1 MIFACP
7 CCRDDRIMTL
17 PSSPCEIENMSLFQD
32 LKLKRRKVD
41 SRCSSDDSPVSLGSA
56 GSPQGNPTTDAPSP
70 INFPAPGESMADT
83 STLSPETNMP
93 SSPGCQIRVTSE
105 YNLLGSPSPGPPRGD
120 SLRGIGSS
128 DGGGGRGNGQE
139 GRDAGC
145 SDRASPDSVFP
156 DAGSMMSFRVS
167 DEQQQQHHQQS
178 QQQHQQQQQRSI
190 TPVQI
195 KTSPY
200 SPIPAV
206 SSTPIAQDASSRSDS
221 PDLKGDLSSVQTKEE
236 SDNSVFDGGGGGSSG
251 GGSGVGGRS
260 EASNQPSHR
269 NSPSSQFNLNLNIS
283 PGAVGSARP
292 HGSLQQQ
299 HSPPAPP
306 RSRAPPVPPHLLV
319 AHHQFWS
326 QNTTSVQ
333 GFATQ
338 RLLNGVISSAV
349 SYGGQN
355 ATTVSTSSSGTN
367 VSCVTTGATTTAT
380 SCEGMKPPAQ
390 RAAPAPPRPPPTVLM
405 GEIGGVRTMI
415 WSAPPLDPVPPPAA
429 SWSATAAATASC
441 SSSEESA
448 AQLLLNL
455 GQESR
460 GKPPSS
466 PAVTY
471 SSAVGPPLNMER
483 LWAGDLTQLPAA
495 QQMQALNLT
504 ASGSVAQPWVSN
516 GGTVVKSEAASQSIS
531 VAPPAPPLP
540 PQENEEDETP
550 MICMICEDKATGLH
564 YGIITCEGCKGFFK
578 RTVQNRRVYTCV
590 AEGGCEITKAQRNR
604 CQYCRFKKC
613 IEQGM
618 VLQAVREDRMPGGR
632 NSGAVYNLYKV
643 KYKKHKKSNKT
654 SGGVGGMSGGN
665 VGGVN
670 GSGTLGGAKSTM
682 GTTMLDKHMAAAA
695 AHHSQ
700 QQQQH
705 AQLAG
710 SFLHHHKISSGEPLN
725 SPPTPSHPSHPA
737 HSGHLVNGTIL
748 KTALTNPSEVVHL
761 RQRLDNAVSSSRDR
775 VFPLDATLTMIQTLI
790 DCDEFQDIA
799 TLRNLDELL
808 DHNSDLS
815 DKLCQ
820 IGDSI
825 VYKLVQWTKRL
836 PFYLELPV
844 EVHTRLLTHKWHELL
859 VLTTSAY
866 QAMHGHH
873 RLTNVSTDGTGAD
886 FMQEVTNNMYTL
898 QRCLTSMMGRP
909 ITMDQLRQD
918 VGLMVE
924 KITYVTLMFRRV
936 RLRMEEYVC
945 LKVIT
950 MLSQAR
956 GSTLELEQIQERYMS
971 CLRSFVEHSAPQQPG
986 RFHDLLVR
994 LPEVQSAATLLLES
1008 KMFYVPFLLNSAIQ
1022 R

>member
-1 MIFACP
+1 
-7 CCRDDRIMTL
+7 
-17 PSSPCEIENMSLFQD
+17 
-32 LKLKRRKVD
+32 
-41 SRCSSDDSPVSLGSA
+41 
-56 GSPQGNPTTDAPSP
+56 
-70 INFPAPGESMADT
+70 
-83 STLSPETNMP
+83 
-93 SSPGCQIRVTSE
+93 
-105 YNLLGSPSPGPPRGD
+105 
-120 SLRGIGSS
+120 
-128 DGGGGRGNGQE
+128 
-139 GRDAGC
+139 
-145 SDRASPDSVFP
+145 
-156 DAGSMMSFRVS
+156 
-167 DEQQQQHHQQS
+167 
-178 QQQHQQQQQRSI
+178 
-190 TPVQI
+190 
-195 KTSPY
+195 
-200 SPIPAV
+200 
-206 SSTPIAQDASSRSDS
+206 
-221 PDLKGDLSSVQTKEE
+221 
-236 SDNSVFDGGGGGSSG
+236 
-251 GGSGVGGRS
+251 
-260 EASNQPSHR
+260 
-269 NSPSSQFNLNLNIS
+269 
-283 PGAVGSARP
+283 
-292 HGSLQQQ
+292 
-299 HSPPAPP
+299 
-306 RSRAPPVPPHLLV
+306 
-319 AHHQFWS
+319 
-326 QNTTSVQ
+326 
-333 GFATQ
+333 
-338 RLLNGVISSAV
+338 
-349 SYGGQN
+349 
-355 ATTVSTSSSGTN
+355 
-367 VSCVTTGATTTAT
+367 
-380 SCEGMKPPAQ
+380 
-390 RAAPAPPRPPPTVLM
+390 
-405 GEIGGVRTMI
+405 
-415 WSAPPLDPVPPPAA
+415 
-429 SWSATAAATASC
+429 
-441 SSSEESA
+441 
-448 AQLLLNL
+448 
-455 GQESR
+455 
-460 GKPPSS
+460 
-466 PAVTY
+466 
-471 SSAVGPPLNMER
+471 
-483 LWAGDLTQLPAA
+483 
-495 QQMQALNLT
+495 MQALNLT

-654 SGGVGGMSGGN
+654 GGVGGMSASN

-670 GSGTLGGAKSTM
+670 GSGTLGGVKSTM

-710 SFLHHHKISSGEPLN
+710 SFLHHHKISSGDPLN

-873 RLTNVSTDGTGAD
+873 RLTNVATDGTGAD

>member
-1 MIFACP
+1 
-7 CCRDDRIMTL
+7 MTL
-17 PSSPCEIENMSLFQD
+17 PSSPCEIDNMSLFQD

-41 SRCSSDDSPVSLGSA
+41 SRCSSD
-56 GSPQGNPTTDAPSP
+56 
-70 INFPAPGESMADT
+70 GESMADT
-83 STLSPETNMP
+83 STLSPEANIP
-93 SSPGCQIRVTSE
+93 GSPGCPVVRVTSE
-105 YNLLGSPSPGPPRGD
+105 YLLGSPSPGTPRD
-120 SLRGIGSS
+120 SLRGTGGGGSS
-128 DGGGGRGNGQE
+128 GGDGANGRGNGQE
-139 GRDAGC
+139 GRDTTC
-145 SDRASPDSVFP
+145 STDRASPDSVFP
-156 DAGSMMSFRVS
+156 DAGPIVSFRVA
-167 DEQQQQHHQQS
+167 DEQQQHHQQS
-178 QQQHQQQQQRSI
+178 QQQHQQQRSA
-190 TPVQI
+190 TPAPTRSSSYSPVQ
-195 KTSPY
+195 
-200 SPIPAV
+200 AV
-206 SSTPIAQDASSRSDS
+206 SSTPIAQEASSRSDT
-221 PDLKGDLSSVQTKEE
+221 PDKSDLSSVQIKEE
-236 SDNSVFDGGGGGSSG
+236 SNSVFDGGGGSSG
-251 GGSGVGGRS
+251 GGGGRS
-260 EASNQPSHR
+260 ETSNQPSHR
-269 NSPSSQFNLNLNIS
+269 NSPSSQFNPNQSVS
-283 PGAVGSARP
+283 PGTIGSAGS
-292 HGSLQQQ
+292 HGSAQQQ
-299 HSPPAPP
+299 SPQTPP
-306 RSRAPPVPPHLLV
+306 TPTRPRAPSVPPHLLV
-319 AHHQFWS
+319 HHQFWS
-326 QNTTSVQ
+326 QNTSGVQ

-355 ATTVSTSSSGTN
+355 ATTVSTNSGGGTSST
-367 VSCVTTGATTTAT
+367 SCVTTGATTTAT

-429 SWSATAAATASC
+429 SWTATAAAVASC

-448 AQLLLNL
+448 AHLLLNL

-466 PAVTY
+466 TSTAVSY
-471 SSAVGPPLNMER
+471 SSAATGPPLNMER

-504 ASGSVAQPWVSN
+504 ASGSAAQPWVSN
-516 GGTVVKSEAASQSIS
+516 GGTIVKSEAASQSIS
-531 VAPPAPPLP
+531 FAPPAPPLP
-540 PQENEEDETP
+540 PQEHEEDETP

-654 SGGVGGMSGGN
+654 GGGMSGGGN

-670 GSGTLGGAKSTM
+670 GSGSLGGTKSTM
-682 GTTMLDKHMAAAA
+682 GSTMLDKHMAAAAA

-705 AQLAG
+705 AQLG
-710 SFLHHHKISSGEPLN
+710 GNFLHHHKISSGDSLS

-775 VFPLDATLTMIQTLI
+775 VFPLDATLNMIQTLI

-815 DKLCQ
+815 EKLCQ

-866 QAMHGHH
+866 QAMHGQHG
-873 RLTNVSTDGTGAD
+873 LTNVGTDGTGAD

-898 QRCLTSMMGRP
+898 QTCLTSMMGRP

-956 GSTLELEQIQERYMS
+956 GGTLELDQIQDRYMS
-971 CLRSFVEHSAPQQPG
+971 CLRSFVEHSAPQQPS
-986 RFHDLLVR
+986 RFHDLLIR
-994 LPEVQSAATLLLES
+994 LPEVQSAAALLLES